1 MALLL
6 FIPNRCYHEE
16 NEALIY
22 LTFICIIL
30 RKTEKHT
37 KDLAAASAAISLGVG
52 IVKRFQHSAW
62 LINIFSAILW
72 MMLQLKLNFIKN
84 FPKLINQFYAWTV
97 RVESFSRFFFIFV
110 RKKIPAWTLQ
120 WRKIKQ
126 MKKGERREKSFQFD
140 IKH

>member
-37 KDLAAASAAISLGVG
+37 KDLAAASAAAAVSLGVG
-52 IVKRFQHSAW
+52 IVKRFQHSA
-62 LINIFSAILW
+62 
-72 MMLQLKLNFIKN
+72 
-84 FPKLINQFYAWTV
+84 
-97 RVESFSRFFFIFV
+97 
-110 RKKIPAWTLQ
+110 
-120 WRKIKQ
+120 
-126 MKKGERREKSFQFD
+126 
-140 IKH
+140 